1 MVFLFVVQYI
11 GVKIVISVWFL
22 IPAVFLGM
30 LFGIIIMLLYWASQ
44 DDLRGEK
51 RKWWEDE

>member
-22 IPAVFLGM
+22 IPAVFIGM